1 MKKLILAVIAA
12 AFFLTGCT
20 KADLSVKKAE
30 GLNITAT
37 IFPQYDFASQLA
49 GEKASVTML
58 LPPGSESH
66 TYEPSPQDIIKIQNS
81 DLFIYT
87 GGESDNW
94 IDEILKTLDTDS
106 MKIISLM
113 DVCET
118 VSEESVEGMQTE
130 EHASEDEAHNA
141 DMVKQD
147 EHVWTSP
154 ANAVKICDAIFNAL
168 CELDNENSE
177 YYSENHNRYTSLLD
191 EIDNDFKEIVSSSK
205 RNLLVFGDRFPFRY
219 FADRYGIEY
228 FAAFPGCAE
237 ETEASISTVTFLI
250 DKVKQEEI
258 PVVLYPELSNHR
270 LADTIVEETGAK
282 ALMLHSCHN
291 VTREEFDSGT
301 TYAEL
306 MKRNEEV
313 LKEALN

>member
-1 MKKLILAVIAA
+1 MKKIILTLIAA

-20 KADLSVKKAE
+20 KADLSVEKAE

-49 GEKASVTML
+49 GEKANVTML

-113 DVCET
+113 DICET
-118 VSEESVEGMQTE
+118 VSEESVEGMQTKE
-130 EHASEDEAHNA
+130 QASEDEAHNA
-141 DMVKQD
+141 EMVEQD

-154 ANAVKICDAIFNAL
+154 VNAVKICDAIFNAL

-177 YYSENHNRYTSLLD
+177 YYRENHNRYTNLLT
-191 EIDNDFKEIVSSSK
+191 EIDNDFKEIVASSK
-205 RNLLVFGDRFPFRY
+205 RNILVFGDRFPFRY

-270 LADTIVEETGAK
+270 LADTIAEETGAK

-291 VTREEFDSGT
+291 VTREELDSGT

-306 MKRNEEV
+306 MKRNEDV